1 MVALSLTDR
10 IIAQA
15 RTWEGT
21 PYRHQHSTF
30 QQGCDCLGL
39 VRGVWRDVIGTE
51 PLTAP
56 NYSPSWDEV
65 AKDEV
70 LLNTA
75 RLLFRETETPVPGNV
90 LVFRMKRGM
99 VAKHCAIMTA
109 PDRMIHSYNNRGVQE
124 CYIVPWWKKKLVFS
138 GAFPGGN

>member
-1 MVALSLTDR
+1 MAGLSLNNQVITE
-10 IIAQA
+10 A
-15 RTWEGT
+15 RRWEGT
-21 PYRHQHSTF
+21 PYKHQHSTF

-39 VRGVWRDVIGTE
+39 VRGVWRKVVGDE
-51 PLTAP
+51 PLKAP

-65 AKDEV
+65 AKKEV

-75 RLLFRETETPVPGNV
+75 KLLFREVDTPRPGNV

-109 PDRMIHSYNNRGVQE
+109 PDRMIHSYNNLGVQE
-124 CYIVPWWKKKLVFS
+124 CSIVPWWKSKLVFS
-138 GAFPGGN
+138 GAFPGGQ